1 MRFIQLWFLTLL
13 PVALAFAGDVE
24 RDKYQRIVAKHY
36 PGFRILSVADF
47 TPDVQ
52 AIISDGTSG
61 ALIVGHFNFDDYADF
76 AALIIGSKKKR
87 FVGSDNYSYDYFDGK
102 EIKCYGR
109 KDTASFGCE
118 ITSEAPLLLP
128 HWSYIERIDPDTYSC
143 LVGVDDTG
151 GEWTT
156 ITTEADSVGDVF
168 PEKAAGFSGT
178 HRSGVKYECAT
189 SD

>member
-1 MRFIQLWFLTLL
+1 MRFIQLWFLTLFQA
-13 PVALAFAGDVE
+13 ALAFAGDVE

-52 AIISDGTSG
+52 AIIGDGTNG

-76 AALIIGSKKKR
+76 AALIVGSTKKR
-87 FVGSDNYSYDYFDGK
+87 YGGSGKHSYVYFDGK

-109 KDTASFGCE
+109 ED
-118 ITSEAPLLLP
+118 ITSYVCETSSKTQFSLP
-128 HWSYIERIDPDTYSC
+128 HWWYLKRVAPGTYSC
-143 LVGVDDTG
+143 LNGDDM

-156 ITTEADSVGDVF
+156 ITTEADSVGEVF

-178 HRSGVKYECAT
+178 HRNGVKYECAT